1 LPYVKDVGVDDT
13 DSYERANIMN
23 RKEEKYAVERLGNV
37 PLFSGVSPKELAK
50 LVTLCDEVVVP
61 SGKTIVEQGSTG
73 YECYVI
79 LSGFANVT
87 IDGRVVA
94 TLTNGEY
101 FGELA
106 PLDKHPR
113 SATVTATTDLKVLV
127 FGPRQFASALQTVPG
142 LSLKML
148 ASMASRLRTANEQFA
163 AA

>member
-1 LPYVKDVGVDDT
+1 MRIPTK
-13 DSYERANIMN
+13 RAITMN

-37 PLFSGVSPKELAK
+37 PLFAGVPPKDLAK
-50 LVTLCDEVVVP
+50 LVTLCDEVVAP
-61 SGKTIVEQGSTG
+61 QGKTIVEQGSIG

-79 LSGFANVT
+79 LAGTANVV

-94 TLTNGEY
+94 TLTTGEY

-113 SATVTATTDLKVLV
+113 SATVLATSELKVLV

-148 ASMASRLRTANEQFA
+148 ATMASRLRSANEQFVA
-163 AA
+163 A

>member
-1 LPYVKDVGVDDT
+1 
-13 DSYERANIMN
+13 MN

-37 PLFSGVSPKELAK
+37 PLFAGVSPKELAK

-61 SGKTIVEQGSTG
+61 SGKTIVEQGSVD

-79 LSGFANVT
+79 LAGSANVV

-94 TLTNGEY
+94 TLDTGEY

-106 PLDKHPR
+106 PLDRHPR
-113 SATVTATTDLKVLV
+113 SATVTSTSELKLLV

-148 ASMASRLRTANEQFA
+148 ASMAGRLRVANEQFVA
-163 AA
+163 A